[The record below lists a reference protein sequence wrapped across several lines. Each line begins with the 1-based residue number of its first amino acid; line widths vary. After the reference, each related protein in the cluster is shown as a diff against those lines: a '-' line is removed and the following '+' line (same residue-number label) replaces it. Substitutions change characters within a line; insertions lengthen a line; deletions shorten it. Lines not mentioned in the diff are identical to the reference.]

1 MGISMLMAATED
13 EDDAQQFLWRF
24 LFVLIRS
31 LFQIHRI
38 HDYDY
43 YHHQHPLPV
52 VVHWFP
58 QRLGHSV
65 SIPSSSVEDKE
76 DCFKLALHL
85 FTLQRYHAEQ
95 FWFIFHFTLQ
105 DTTTNASAL
114 TDSIAGLLLILQL
127 GAIGGGFSAHCKETL
142 RESFSGIA
150 GSCKNKQV
158 REESCITKTIW
169 FRCPLRI
176 PLATVV
182 VMIVISSAQA
192 ININKAFT
200 Q

>member
-1 MGISMLMAATED
+1 MGISMLMAAEED
-13 EDDAQQFLWRF
+13 EDDDAQQFLWRF

-58 QRLGHSV
+58 LRLGHSV
-65 SIPSSSVEDKE
+65 ALPSSSVEDE
-76 DCFKLALHL
+76 EHCFKLALHFL
-85 FTLQRYHAEQ
+85 FTLQRYQAEQ

-105 DTTTNASAL
+105 DTTTNVSAL
-114 TDSIAGLLLILQL
+114 TNWIAGLVLILQL
-127 GAIGGGFSAHCKETL
+127 GAIEGGFSAHCKDTL

-150 GSCKNKQV
+150 G
-158 REESCITKTIW
+158 E
-169 FRCPLRI
+169 L
-176 PLATVV
+176 
-182 VMIVISSAQA
+182 
-192 ININKAFT
+192 
-200 Q
+200 